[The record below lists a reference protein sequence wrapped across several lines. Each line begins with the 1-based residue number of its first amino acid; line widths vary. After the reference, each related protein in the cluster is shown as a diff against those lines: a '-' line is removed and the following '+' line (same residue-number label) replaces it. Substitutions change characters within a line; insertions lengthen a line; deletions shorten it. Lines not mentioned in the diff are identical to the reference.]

1 MSRRGTERREVRGF
15 RLNVEPTDDAFGVLL
30 EETNGRP
37 ENTTAVVRTDA
48 THTREVLGS
57 VMGAVTQSGHARTT
71 LGPTRKV
78 PIALAEE
85 AGLRL
90 ALVLLATQPVSK
102 SRRIQDMVGGI
113 DAMAT
118 EEAYYWY
125 AKCMGPDAGRARRA
139 LRLLL
144 AEE

>member
-1 MSRRGTERREVRGF
+1 MSPRASAGRKIRGF
-15 RLNVEPTDDAFGVLL
+15 RLKVEPSDGAFGILL
-30 EETNGRP
+30 EETNGQP
-37 ENTTAVVRTDA
+37 ENTSVVVRVDA
-48 THTREVLGS
+48 NHTREVLVS
-57 VMGAVTQSGHARTT
+57 VMGAVTASGHARTT
-71 LGPTRKV
+71 LTPTRKA
-78 PIALAEE
+78 PITLEEE

-90 ALVLLATQPVSK
+90 ALVLLATQRVSK
-102 SRRIQDMVGGI
+102 PRRMQAMMGGI
-113 DAMAT
+113 DGMAT

>member
-1 MSRRGTERREVRGF
+1 MTKRKAEQRKVRGF
-15 RLNVEPTDDAFGVLL
+15 QLTVEPTADAFGVLL
-30 EETNGRP
+30 EETNGRT
-37 ENTTAVVRTDA
+37 ENTAAVVRADA
-48 THTREVLGS
+48 SHTREVLVS
-57 VMGAVTQSGHARTT
+57 VMGAVTASGHTRTT
-71 LGPTRKV
+71 LGPARKK
-78 PIALAEE
+78 PITLDEE

-90 ALVLLATQPVSK
+90 ALVMVSTLPVSK
-102 SRRIQDMVGGI
+102 PRRIQAMVGGI
-113 DAMAT
+113 DDMAT